1 MVQSRKGSSL
11 SPGASRDD
19 EREDWVIVDYP
30 LEPLPAIEEPAK
42 NKEISAGDVKK
53 PAFGPGEVSVIF
65 VLGPFTLSLFSTA
78 GAGRLMGIGL
88 F

>member
-19 EREDWVIVDYP
+19 EWEDWVIVDYP

-78 GAGRLMGIGL
+78 GVGRLMGIGL